1 MFNQKEGVNPE
12 GGDWWGKA
20 RMAYKKK
27 PKTAAGGPEAVG
39 SDCSCQKKALG
50 PSFFKINL
58 KI

>member
-1 MFNQKEGVNPE
+1 
-12 GGDWWGKA
+12 
-20 RMAYKKK
+20 MAYKKK